1 MNIYKVQKTLS
12 LFAGLLLLTNKLS
25 DPRQHALSAQPVR
38 AKALNL
44 TADDLKN
51 MGAENADDL
60 CVYEIIA
67 PVQFKVGQ
75 VIGLAGDVN
84 KATLALIAPAGEQ
97 PTPETTVVTS
107 AADPV
112 IIAAIAKLERGN
124 TSHWTTQGKPELA
137 ALSALVSRKITGKER
152 DAAFA
157 QYQLG
162 RELLLITS
170 LRDAVFPAHQADVT
184 LAEAPAVI
192 ADDLRAALANLD
204 PADDDNYDADGVT
217 PKLELIASFCAREVS
232 AAELDTALSVLD
244 AEQEP
249 GAEHPGTE

>member
-1 MNIYKVQKTLS
+1 MNIYKVNKTLS
-12 LFAGLLLLTNKLS
+12 LFTGLLLLTNKLA

-51 MGAENADDL
+51 MGAESADDL

-97 PTPETTVVTS
+97 PAPEKT
-107 AADPV
+107 AV
-112 IIAAIAKLERGN
+112 IIEADRAICAAIAKLEQGN
-124 TSHWTTQGKPELA
+124 SSHWTTQGKPELA
-137 ALSALVSRKITGKER
+137 ALSALVGRKVTGKER

-157 QYQLG
+157 FMTAANDG
-162 RELLLITS
+162 IPPAFHAPAGWA
-170 LRDAVFPAHQADVT
+170 AVANLTPP
-184 LAEAPAVI
+184 EAPTVI
-192 ADDLRAALANLD
+192 ADDLRTALANLD
-204 PADDDNYDADGVT
+204 LADDDNYDADGVT

-232 AAELDTALSVLD
+232 AAELDAALSVLD
-244 AEQEP
+244 AEQAP
-249 GAEHPGTE
+249 AAEHTGNE

>member
-1 MNIYKVQKTLS
+1 MNIYKVHKTLS
-12 LFAGLLLLTNKLS
+12 LFAGLLLLTSKLAN
-25 DPRQHALSAQPVR
+25 PRQHALSAQPVR

-51 MGAENADDL
+51 MGAESADDL

-97 PTPETTVVTS
+97 PAPEKTAVIS
-107 AADPV
+107 AADPA

-124 TSHWTTQGKPELA
+124 TSHWTTHGKPELA
-137 ALSALVSRKITGKER
+137 ALSALVGRKVTGKER

-157 QYQLG
+157 AYQPTEVGL
-162 RELLLITS
+162 T
-170 LRDAVFPAHQADVT
+170 PP
-184 LAEAPAVI
+184 EALPETPAVI
-192 ADDLRAALANLD
+192 ADDLRAALAHLD

-232 AAELDTALSVLD
+232 AAELDAALSVLD

-249 GAEHPGTE
+249 AAEHPGAE